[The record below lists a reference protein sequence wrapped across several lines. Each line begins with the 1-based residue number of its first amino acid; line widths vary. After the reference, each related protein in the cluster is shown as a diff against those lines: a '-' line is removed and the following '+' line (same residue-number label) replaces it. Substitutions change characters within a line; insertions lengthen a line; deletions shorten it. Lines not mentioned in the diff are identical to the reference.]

1 MRLNSLILFLLF
13 FNTINAQTYLT
24 VKAKANESTFSILAR
39 YQMIDYQCNIE
50 KFQALNKIKGSKLTA
65 NKEYKLPIKV
75 FKYNK
80 KSIRTTIAIKNYQ
93 QAKRIQ
99 NYNEALT
106 RAKVKSKDYRIDNV
120 LWVPQHEISCKTTT
134 KKDAP
139 TNYGRIFPIFGAEY
153 QYVPLQSESLKGKIY
168 YIVSGHGGPDP
179 GAVNRSKSK
188 KYCEDEYAYDIA
200 LRLARNLIAHGATTY
215 MIVRD
220 PNDGIRSGEYLP
232 ADKDEICWRNQKIPR
247 EQKKRL
253 AQRAN
258 AINKLYAYHKKRG
271 VKAEDQ
277 KTVIVHIDSRKVQ
290 KRVDIFF
297 YHFPGSKKGKKF
309 ATNLQKTIKKEYS
322 KVQSNRG
329 YSGTVKSRD
338 LFMLRETK
346 PTTAYIELGNIKNPA
361 DQKRFLIE
369 NNRQALANWLLKGLM
384 IDAKN

>member
-1 MRLNSLILFLLF
+1 MRLSTLLFFLLF
-13 FNTINAQTYLT
+13 FNVLNAQTYLT
-24 VKAKANESTFSILAR
+24 SKAKAKDNIITFLAR
-39 YQMIDYQCNIE
+39 YQMSDYQCNIE
-50 KFQALNKIKGSKLTA
+50 KFQVLNKLKGSKLTP
-65 NKEYKLPIKV
+65 NKKYKLPIKV
-75 FKYNK
+75 FKYNG
-80 KSIRTTIAIKNYQ
+80 KSIRTTTGIKNYQ
-93 QAKRIQ
+93 RAKRIQ

-106 RAKVKSKDYRIDNV
+106 RAKVKSKDYRIDNI
-120 LWVPQHEISCKTTT
+120 LWVPQHEISCKTST
-134 KKDAP
+134 KEAP
-139 TNYGRIFPIFGAEY
+139 TNFGRVFPIFGSEY

-179 GAVNRSKSK
+179 GAVNRQNSK

-200 LRLARNLIAHGATTY
+200 LRLARNLVAHGATTY

-220 PNDGIRSGEYLP
+220 PNDGIRSGEYLA
-232 ADKDEICWRNQKIPR
+232 ADKDEVCWRNQKIPR

-258 AINKLYAYHKKRG
+258 AINKLYEHHKKRG
-271 VKAEDQ
+271 VKAKDQ
-277 KTVIVHIDSRKVQ
+277 RTVIVHIDSRKVK
-290 KRVDIFF
+290 KRVDVFF
-297 YHFPGSKKGKKF
+297 YHFPGSSKGKKF

-322 KVQSNRG
+322 KSQSNRG